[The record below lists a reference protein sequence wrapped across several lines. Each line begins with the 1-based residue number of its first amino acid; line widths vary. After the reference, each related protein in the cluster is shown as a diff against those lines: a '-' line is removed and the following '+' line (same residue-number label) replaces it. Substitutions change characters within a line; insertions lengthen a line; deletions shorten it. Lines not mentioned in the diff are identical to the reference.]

1 MRNRHLRKRTTYLI
15 INLTMADL
23 FVGIVSG
30 PMHVYNMIFKP
41 GSGFIIMFLENVF
54 TTCSLLSLALLS
66 LERLHATL
74 FPSRH
79 CLILDWVYFKA
90 VACIWILAVIPA
102 SPGAAFFLIVPKA
115 SQYVW
120 ASLIIAVLFAVI
132 VSYVII
138 ALNVERKAPPYSC
151 CAVSSDRK
159 LTVTILVVIILSTLA
174 FHPYFL
180 EAVLEISIKL
190 RGLSA

>member
-1 MRNRHLRKRTTYLI
+1 MWNETGTSSSSPLFRSVWLTVFFTELAVLSIVNGFTILTQAVARNRHLRKRTTYLI

-30 PMHVYNMIFKP
+30 PMHVYHMIFKP
-41 GSGFIIMFLENVF
+41 GSGFIVMFLEIVF

-66 LERLHATL
+66 SERLHATL

-102 SPGAAFFLIVPKA
+102 SPGAEFFLIVPKA
-115 SQYVW
+115 SKYVL
-120 ASLIIAVLFAVI
+120 ASLIIAVLFTVI

-138 ALNVERKAPPYSC
+138 ALNVERKAPPYS
-151 CAVSSDRK
+151 
-159 LTVTILVVIILSTLA
+159 
-174 FHPYFL
+174 
-180 EAVLEISIKL
+180 
-190 RGLSA
+190 

>member
-1 MRNRHLRKRTTYLI
+1 
-15 INLTMADL
+15 MADL
-23 FVGIVSG
+23 FVGKVSG
-30 PMHVYNMIFKP
+30 PLYVYHMIFKP
-41 GSGFIIMFLENVF
+41 GSGFIVMFLENVF
-54 TTCSLLSLALLS
+54 TTCSLLSVALLS

-79 CLILDWVYFKA
+79 CLMLDWVYFKA

-102 SPGAAFFLIVPKA
+102 SPGAEFFLIVPKP

-120 ASLIIAVLFAVI
+120 ASLIIAVLFVI
-132 VSYVII
+132 ASYVII
-138 ALNVERKAPPYSC
+138 ALSVERKAPPYSC
-151 CAVSSDRK
+151 CAVSSDWK

-180 EAVLEISIKL
+180 EAVPEISIKL

>member
-1 MRNRHLRKRTTYLI
+1 
-15 INLTMADL
+15 MANL

-30 PMHVYNMIFKP
+30 PMHVYHIMIFKP
-41 GSGFIIMFLENVF
+41 GSGFIVLFLENVF

-74 FPSRH
+74 FPFRH
-79 CLILDWVYFKA
+79 CLILDWVYFKT

-102 SPGAAFFLIVPKA
+102 SSGAAFFLIVPKA

-120 ASLIIAVLFAVI
+120 ASLIIAVLFTVI

-174 FHPYFL
+174 FLPYFL
-180 EAVLEISIKL
+180 EAVPETSIKL